1 MQLICSDTNVWID
14 FAAIDIIELPFRLP
28 YTYLMNT
35 DAVNDEFL
43 SPPGLGEKLVS
54 FGLVPAEMTLKE
66 FDCAEEYGWKY
77 TRLPVYDRVALA
89 MAKCRGI
96 PLLTGDKA
104 LRRAAGEEGVEV
116 IGTRMDIR
124 SGRIEGEN
132 CHDTEKVRRFRA
144 LYPDAEIDVFYSDSL
159 SDSPLA
165 ELAGK
170 AFLVKKG
177 NLSDWRTER

>member
-14 FAAIDIIELPFRLP
+14 FAAIDKIELPFRLP

-43 SPPGLGEKLVS
+43 SPPWLGEKLVS

-77 TRLPVYDRVALA
+77 TRLSVYDRVALA

-116 IGTRMDIR
+116 IGTLFILD
-124 SGRIEGEN
+124 
-132 CHDTEKVRRFRA
+132 K
-144 LYPDAEIDVFYSDSL
+144 
-159 SDSPLA
+159 LA
-165 ELAGK
+165 ELGLLRDTELEECLRGLQALNGG
-170 AFLVKKG
+170 AVRLPEFEITSRLVRLLRHRG
-177 NLSDWRTER
+177 RSTGE

>member
-14 FAAIDIIELPFRLP
+14 FAAIDKTELPFRLP
-28 YTYLMNT
+28 YTYLMNI

-54 FGLVPAEMTLKE
+54 FGLVPVEMTAEE

-77 TRLPVYDRVALA
+77 PRLLVYDRVALA

-104 LRRAAGEEGVEV
+104 LRRAAVQETVEV
-116 IGTRMDIR
+116 MGT
-124 SGRIEGEN
+124 
-132 CHDTEKVRRFRA
+132 
-144 LYPDAEIDVFYSDSL
+144 LYIFDRLSELGLLSDAELEECLRAILAINGGTVRLPEAEIMSRIDR
-159 SDSPLA
+159 
-165 ELAGK
+165 LAGRK
-170 AFLVKKG
+170 MKG
-177 NLSDWRTER
+177 K